1 MTRQLTDDLP
11 ETDPVTVE
19 TVANRSIV
27 DDFVE
32 LLYVH
37 RAVRLAFE
45 RHVAP
50 GYIQHNPSLPDG
62 REAAIELLEPM
73 FSSPSFTL
81 DVKRVLV
88 DANLAAIHIHARPT
102 PDVLGGAVV
111 DIFRLEGGK
120 IVEHWD
126 VLQPWPETS
135 VNPHPMF

>member
-1 MTRQLTDDLP
+1 VTRQVTDDLP

-45 RHVAP
+45 RHVAL

-88 DANLAAIHIHARPT
+88 DANLAAIHI
-102 PDVLGGAVV
+102 
-111 DIFRLEGGK
+111 RLEDGK

-126 VLQPWPETS
+126 VLQPFPEDS
-135 VNPHPMF
+135 ANPHPMF

>member
-1 MTRQLTDDLP
+1 MTRQVTDDLP

-32 LLYVH
+32 LFYAH

-45 RHVAP
+45 RHVAL

-73 FSSPSFTL
+73 FSSPSFT
-81 DVKRVLV
+81 KRVLV

>member
-1 MTRQLTDDLP
+1 VTRQVTDDLP

-32 LLYVH
+32 LFYAH

-45 RHVAP
+45 RHVAL

-73 FSSPSFTL
+73 FSSPSFT
-81 DVKRVLV
+81 KRVLV

>member
-1 MTRQLTDDLP
+1 MTRQVADDLP

-45 RHVAP
+45 RHVAL

-73 FSSPSFTL
+73 FSSPSFT
-81 DVKRVLV
+81 KRVLV

>member
-1 MTRQLTDDLP
+1 VTRQVTDDLP

-45 RHVAP
+45 RHVAL

-73 FSSPSFTL
+73 FSSPSFT
-81 DVKRVLV
+81 KRVLV

>member
-1 MTRQLTDDLP
+1 MADDLP

-32 LLYVH
+32 LFYAH

-45 RHVAP
+45 RHVAL

-73 FSSPSFTL
+73 FSSPSFT
-81 DVKRVLV
+81 KRVLV

>member
-1 MTRQLTDDLP
+1 VTRQVADDLP

-45 RHVAP
+45 RHVAL

-73 FSSPSFTL
+73 FSSPSFT
-81 DVKRVLV
+81 KRVLV

>member
-1 MTRQLTDDLP
+1 MTRQVADDLP

-37 RAVRLAFE
+37 RAVRVAFE
-45 RHVAP
+45 RHVAL

-126 VLQPWPETS
+126 VLQRIPDEAANSNT
-135 VNPHPMF
+135 MF

>member
-1 MTRQLTDDLP
+1 M
-11 ETDPVTVE
+11 TVE
-19 TVANRSIV
+19 TVAHRSIV

-37 RAVRLAFE
+37 RTVRLAFE
-45 RHVAP
+45 RHVAL

-88 DANLAAIHIHARPT
+88 DANLAAIHI
-102 PDVLGGAVV
+102 
-111 DIFRLEGGK
+111 RLEGGK